1 MYVRVQAHTC
11 SVPGNSGGLC
21 LSPKDFPLLRDCSFT
36 DQSSGD
42 WVMGEQ

>member
-1 MYVRVQAHTC
+1 MYMTKRIHVVFLETL
-11 SVPGNSGGLC
+11 GDC

-36 DQSSGD
+36 DQSSAD